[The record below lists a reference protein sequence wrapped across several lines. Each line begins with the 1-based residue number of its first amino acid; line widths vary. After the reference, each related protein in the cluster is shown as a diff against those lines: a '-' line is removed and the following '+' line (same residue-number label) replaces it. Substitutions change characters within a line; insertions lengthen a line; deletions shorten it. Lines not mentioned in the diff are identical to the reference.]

1 MIFIVFFALV
11 LLIFFDRGHNNKI
24 LFYVGLSLIILLE
37 GLRWGSGADFDLYY
51 QAYKQYSFSWT
62 SEIGYWLIFSIFY
75 NLGLPFTIL
84 LLFLASFQYYF
95 YSVGIRNMS
104 KNYLVSL
111 IFIFV
116 GNLGLMGNS
125 RQMIAVAIFF
135 FSVLFLVKKQY
146 SFFFLFFVIA
156 CLFHRTIYFTFPIVF
171 LNRKI
176 NLKILLI
183 ISGFVIVI
191 ALNQWVKEVLVY
203 IATNF
208 NSELEL
214 FRKIKI
220 YSLKLKNDDYNFINL
235 IMGLSRRV
243 LPIGLLLFY
252 RKQLEKFKAYN
263 LFLNT
268 SFLSLFFY
276 LIGFFG
282 VQLLLGRFT
291 IYFTIFECIIYSWI
305 ICIYTNTRYEKLVYP
320 FFLIYAFFIMLSSI
334 KAYPELFIPYKTVFF
349 IF

>member
-1 MIFIVFFALV
+1 M
-11 LLIFFDRGHNNKI
+11 
-24 LFYVGLSLIILLE
+24 
-37 GLRWGSGADFDLYY
+37 
-51 QAYKQYSFSWT
+51 
-62 SEIGYWLIFSIFY
+62 
-75 NLGLPFTIL
+75 
-84 LLFLASFQYYF
+84 
-95 YSVGIRNMS
+95 
-104 KNYLVSL
+104 
-111 IFIFV
+111 
-116 GNLGLMGNS
+116 
-125 RQMIAVAIFF
+125 
-135 FSVLFLVKKQY
+135 
-146 SFFFLFFVIA
+146 
-156 CLFHRTIYFTFPIVF
+156 
-171 LNRKI
+171 
-176 NLKILLI
+176 
-183 ISGFVIVI
+183 
-191 ALNQWVKEVLVY
+191 Y